1 MKRINLL
8 PKEAQAKASRER
20 GLIYALLLIVAV
32 VLAMGMVYVQQS
44 TAVSDKEEEL
54 AGLQSQTAALQLQ
67 IAALQPYQELQT
79 QRMQMTEA
87 ATAIYDSRVA
97 WSNFLEQ
104 LSLVMPDNVSLTTLN
119 CAVPLPM
126 LPGDSSADVAATA
139 TTTDITFVGEAWT
152 HDDVAEFMT
161 RLGLIPQIQN
171 ILLTTSSGPA
181 ESAAE
186 TGTVSTPGTFTVTAE
201 LRPYLT
207 APPTTALLEVN

>member
-20 GLIYALLLIVAV
+20 GLFYTLLLLVAV

-44 TAVSDKEEEL
+44 TAVNDKEQEL
-54 AGLQSQTAALQLQ
+54 EGLQSQTAALQLQ

-119 CAVPLPM
+119 CAVPAPM
-126 LPGDSSADVAATA
+126 LPGDVATDVAATGA
-139 TTTDITFVGEAWT
+139 TTDITFVGQAWT

-181 ESAAE
+181 QNTAE
-186 TGTVSTPGTFTVTAE
+186 TGTASTPGTFTVTAE
-201 LRPYLT
+201 LRPFLT